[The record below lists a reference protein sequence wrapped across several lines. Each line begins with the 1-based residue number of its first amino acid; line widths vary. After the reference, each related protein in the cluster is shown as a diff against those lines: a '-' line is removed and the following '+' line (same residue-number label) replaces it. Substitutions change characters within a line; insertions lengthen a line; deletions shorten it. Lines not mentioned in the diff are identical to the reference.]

1 MNHSCE
7 KFCTCIGSG
16 GLLQNFTSRIQF
28 VGDSRYQAKKR
39 LPPGIFSLQV
49 SVTLNYRAFAGVF
62 DRLEGGYA
70 IDISRGR
77 ALYKRE
83 VKHKKY
89 NKRRAENPLR
99 RLKTSDDVF
108 RTKNGGFYNQ
118 LWENSCRIRT
128 KNQKLHH

>member
-1 MNHSCE
+1 MLRFFPSYR
-7 KFCTCIGSG
+7 KFFLGKSRSG
-16 GLLQNFTSRIQF
+16 
-28 VGDSRYQAKKR
+28 
-39 LPPGIFSLQV
+39 
-49 SVTLNYRAFAGVF
+49 LNYRVLAGVF

-108 RTKNGGFYNQ
+108 RTKTGGFYNQ
-118 LWENSCRIRT
+118 LWENGCRIRT
-128 KNQKLHH
+128 KNQKLQHEPPRRPDYAMFCGRML